1 MKRRVVLLPVFVA
14 LGLVSAAAAAAKC
27 SPQVQMPGLGPN
39 EAVIQIDGSVVLS
52 GPGNPVTLDELDP
65 SDIHSIEITCW
76 NPATGEFGGGGR
88 IPVIVIATKSFVE
101 SRRAPLDRLLRA
113 QEAHFSQFS
122 RYARRLV
129 DLVAFGVPH
138 DSMLEFS
145 ATSAGWSAATP
156 QVDAA
161 YRCFVSSGD
170 AAEGLTRVTQPEV
183 VCRDGASP
191 ALREMYEAS
200 A

>member
-1 MKRRVVLLPVFVA
+1 MNRRVVLLLVFVA
-14 LGLVSAAAAAAKC
+14 LGLVSAEAAAAKC
-27 SPQVQMPGLGPN
+27 SPQLQMPGL
-39 EAVIQIDGSVVLS
+39 ERTEVVLQLDGSVVVG
-52 GPGNPVTLDELDP
+52 GPGDLDRIDP
-65 SDIHSIEITCW
+65 SDIHSFTITCW

-88 IPVIVIATKSFVE
+88 IPVIVIMTKRFVE

-122 RYARRLV
+122 RYARRLT

-138 DSMLEFS
+138 DTMLEFS

-161 YRCFVSSGD
+161 YRCFVFSGD
-170 AAEGLTRVTQPEV
+170 AAEGLARVKQPEV
-183 VCRDGASP
+183 VCRDGVSP
-191 ALREMYEAS
+191 ALREMYEA
-200 A
+200 AG